1 MSAPKLTHLLVLEAA
16 SRVPDGAGGFTSAWA
31 EVCQHWAEITPGTGR
46 QTAGEEVFLA
56 QVPYR
61 ITLRAAP
68 VGNAARP
75 RPEQRLRLGAVAVIE
90 PQMADAAAGQRE
102 ADRLAHPAR
111 ADDRDGG

>member
-75 RPEQRLRLGAVAVIE
+75 RPEQRLRLGARIFTILAVAE
-90 PQMADAAAGQRE
+90 RDAEGRYLVCFSRE
-102 ADRLAHPAR
+102 EVPA
-111 ADDRDGG
+111 

>member
-1 MSAPKLTHLLVLEAA
+1 MSAPKLTHLLVLEQA
-16 SRVPDGAGGFTSAWA
+16 SRVPDGAGGFTSQWA

-68 VGNAARP
+68 VGAPMRP
-75 RPEQRLRLGAVAVIE
+75 RPEQRLRLGARIFTILAVAE
-90 PQMADAAAGQRE
+90 RDAEGRYLVCFSRE
-102 ADRLAHPAR
+102 EVPA
-111 ADDRDGG
+111 